1 MIRTIYSRLFLLL
14 SLTVLLSA
22 GTALWSED
30 VQVDRDEL
38 ASIGDQSIKF
48 INYVGP
54 YEFTNT
60 LDQIR
65 GIGRTL
71 GEGINPLESGEA
83 SLGGK
88 YRVLHIVS
96 PEIEKGLD
104 ADIFIIEEGAAVD
117 HINNLRTILAG
128 YLETTY
134 GFSSRDAYLVAEF
147 VTYYNAVYRGDLEM
161 AEERYKQPVFDAL
174 SVEKM
179 GLDTHYSNWP
189 GKTQIL
195 ITLRAGGVTSG
206 DSAPV
211 VDTGAISDNQV
222 IDEIRKED
230 DMGIE
235 SRKDMVELRENEIDK
250 DQARLDERRDEVT
263 QKDEAVSEDLEVLTD
278 KEESGKELT
287 PAEEETK
294 AALEEEQAAVE
305 EEKAAIEEEQAQ
317 IDKRTDEV
325 LQMRDDISED
335 KNSQMEEPSAESTF
349 TSAPQ
354 ITPVWFLMVDEQGDG
369 IPFGRV
375 VLYNLDDGKRLAV
388 SSVTA
393 VRGRTLAVLPDS
405 LLVIA
410 GKEGGNGR
418 VRLMLL
424 DQVTLETQKE
434 GSNDVFPGSLM
445 TVKGSDIYLV
455 TTENGE
461 WRLGKF
467 NTSLERSAVSELAVE
482 PWTSISFDGASL
494 FVQGAAGEI
503 LKLSS
508 STLKEE
514 AILK

>member
-1 MIRTIYSRLFLLL
+1 MTRNIYSRFILL
-14 SLTVLLSA
+14 LTVLLA
-22 GTALWSED
+22 VGTTLWSED

-54 YEFTNT
+54 YEFINT

-71 GEGINPLESGEA
+71 GEGINPRESGEA

-88 YRVLHIVS
+88 YRILHIVS
-96 PEIEKGLD
+96 PELETGLD
-104 ADIFIIEEGAAVD
+104 ADIFIIEDGAAVD
-117 HINNLRTILAG
+117 HINNLRTMIAG

-161 AEERYKQPVFDAL
+161 AKERYKKPVFDAL
-174 SVEKM
+174 SAEKM

-195 ITLRAGGVTSG
+195 IPLRAGGFTLG

-211 VDTGAISDNQV
+211 VDTGAITDDQV
-222 IDEIRKED
+222 IDEIRKEE

-235 SRKDMVELRENEIDK
+235 SRQDMVELRENEIDK
-250 DQARLDERRDEVT
+250 EQAQLDERRDEVA
-263 QKDEAVSEDLEVLTD
+263 QKDEAVSEDLGTLTD
-278 KEESGKELT
+278 KEESGEELT

-305 EEKAAIEEEQAQ
+305 EEKSVIEEEQAQ
-317 IDKRTDEV
+317 IDERTEEV
-325 LQMRDDISED
+325 LEMRDDISED
-335 KNSQMEEPSAESTF
+335 KNSQIEESSAVSTF

-410 GKEGGNGR
+410 GKEGGNGK

-424 DQVTLETQKE
+424 DQETLETQKE

-467 NTSLERSAVSELAVE
+467 NTSLERSAVSELAIE

-494 FVQGAAGEI
+494 FVQGDSGEI

-514 AILK
+514 ASLK

>member
-1 MIRTIYSRLFLLL
+1 MTRITYSRTFLL
-14 SLTVLLSA
+14 SVLIFTAA
-22 GTALWSED
+22 GATWSED
-30 VQVDRDEL
+30 IKVDRDEL

-65 GIGRTL
+65 GIGRSL
-71 GEGINPLESGEA
+71 GDGINPAESGEV
-83 SLGGK
+83 SIGGK

-96 PEIEKGLD
+96 PEIEEGLD
-104 ADIFIIEEGAAVD
+104 ADIFIIEDGAAVD
-117 HINNLRTILAG
+117 HINNLRTIIAG

-134 GFSSRDAYLVAEF
+134 GFSGRDAYLLAEF
-147 VTYYNAVYRGDLEM
+147 VSYYNAVYRGDFQM
-161 AEERYKQPVFDAL
+161 VQERYKLPVADAL
-174 SVEKM
+174 TPEKI

-195 ITLRAGGVTSG
+195 IPLRSGGTPAG
-206 DSAPV
+206 DSPPV

-222 IDEIRKED
+222 IEEMRKEE

-235 SRKDMVELRENEIDK
+235 SRQDMVELRENEIDK
-250 DQARLDERRDEVT
+250 DQAQLDNRRE
-263 QKDEAVSEDLEVLTD
+263 EAD
-278 KEESGKELT
+278 KQEQAVNEELGAITEKEQAGEELT

-294 AALEEEQAAVE
+294 AALEEEKSAVE
-305 EEKAAIEEEQAQ
+305 EEQTAIEEEQTQ
-317 IDKRTDEV
+317 IDNRTEEV
-325 LQMRDDISED
+325 LDMRDDISED
-335 KNSQMEEPSAESTF
+335 KNKQLEDTPAEATF
-349 TSAPQ
+349 TSAPL

-369 IPFGRV
+369 IPYGRV
-375 VLYNLDDGKRLAV
+375 VMYNLEDGKRMAV
-388 SSVTA
+388 STVTA

-410 GKEGGNGR
+410 GKSGGNGK

-424 DQVTLETQKE
+424 DQETLETQRE

-445 TVKGSDIYLV
+445 TVKGSDIYLI
-455 TTENGE
+455 TTDNGE

-467 NTSLERSAVSELAVE
+467 NTSLERTSVSEMAVE
-482 PWTSISFDGASL
+482 PWTSITFDGASL
-494 FVQGAAGEI
+494 FVQGASGEI
-503 LKLSS
+503 LKLSA

-514 AILK
+514 AVLE